1 MSNMKKKKMT
11 TTQQEFDA
19 LVKGIEPKRPL
30 LKNCVR
36 AFLSGGAIC
45 TIGQILQWIFINY
58 FGFDEKTSVSPTLVL
73 LIFTAALLT
82 GFGVFDHISQWAGCG
97 TAVPITGFA
106 NSIASASMEHKSEG
120 LVLGVAGNMFRLAGA
135 IVVYGVISA
144 FIVATIKM
152 TIIWLGGM

>member
-30 LKNCVR
+30 LKNCIR

-58 FGFDEKTSVSPTLVL
+58 FGFDEKTSVSPTIVV
-73 LIFTAALLT
+73 LIFVAALLT

>member
-30 LKNCVR
+30 LKNCIR

-58 FGFDEKTSVSPTLVL
+58 FGFDEKTSVSPTLVV
-73 LIFTAALLT
+73 LIFVAALLT

-120 LVLGVAGNMFRLAGA
+120 LVLGVAGNTFRLAGA

>member
-30 LKNCVR
+30 LKNCIR

-58 FGFDEKTSVSPTLVL
+58 FGFDEKTSVSPTLVV
-73 LIFTAALLT
+73 LIFVATLLT

>member
-1 MSNMKKKKMT
+1 MSNKKKKMT
-11 TTQQEFDA
+11 AEQQEFDS
-19 LVKGIEPKRPL
+19 LVKGIEPKRPII
-30 LKNCVR
+30 KNCIR

-45 TIGQILQWIFINY
+45 TIGQILEWLFINN
-58 FGFDEKTSVSPTLVL
+58 FGYDEKTSVSPTIVI
-73 LIFTAALLT
+73 LILTSAVLT
-82 GFGVFDHISQWAGCG
+82 GFGVYDHISQWAGCG

-135 IVVYGVISA
+135 IVVYGVVSA

-152 TIIWLGGM
+152 IIIWLGVI

>member
-30 LKNCVR
+30 LKNCIR

-58 FGFDEKTSVSPTLVL
+58 FGFDEKTSVSPTIVV
-73 LIFTAALLT
+73 LIFVAALLT

-152 TIIWLGGM
+152 TILWLGGM

>member
-30 LKNCVR
+30 LKNCIR

-58 FGFDEKTSVSPTLVL
+58 FGFDEKTSVSPTLVV
-73 LIFTAALLT
+73 LIFVAALLT